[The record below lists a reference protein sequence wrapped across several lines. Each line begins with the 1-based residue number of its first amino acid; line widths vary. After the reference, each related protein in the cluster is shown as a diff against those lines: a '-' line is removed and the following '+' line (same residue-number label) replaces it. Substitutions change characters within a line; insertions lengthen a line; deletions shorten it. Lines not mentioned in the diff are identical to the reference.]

1 MATVLVIGT
10 MDTKGPESAY
20 LAERIRANGC
30 DTLTLDSGILGEAL
44 GITCDFP
51 RAVVAQAAG
60 HSIDQIRNAGS
71 RGKAVEEMLKG
82 VRAIARDL
90 YQQGRIH
97 GLIALG
103 GAEGSVLATAA
114 MKDLPIG
121 IPKLIVSPIASGRRP
136 FDPFIGTK
144 DILVMHSV
152 VDILGLNVI
161 AVPVFDTAAA
171 AIAGMARDFAGRAP
185 GFLQTISGGRR
196 QIAATMLG
204 NTTKPLMRI
213 KKSFESSGFDLVIF
227 HANGVGGPAME
238 EQIEAGKLHGV
249 IDYTLSE
256 MIGEV
261 AQAGFHRGG
270 PHRMEAAARM
280 GIPQL
285 IVPGCVD
292 FLVCGK
298 KADLPPEL
306 RDRPSHYHNPE
317 FTLVRASREEQL
329 QCARLIADK
338 LNAAT
343 APVRVMVPT
352 RGLSVPN
359 IEVDQ
364 NGRHGEFWDPEIDAA
379 FRKELRRCLRSGIA
393 YSEHE
398 FHINEADFADL
409 VLETARSLFTA

>member
-51 RAVVAQAAG
+51 RSEVAKAAG
-60 HSIDQIRNAGS
+60 HTIDQIRNAGS

-82 VRAIARDL
+82 VRKIARDL
-90 YQQGRIH
+90 YKQGKIH

-152 VDILGLNVI
+152 VDILGLNVV

-171 AIAGMARDFAGRAP
+171 AVAGMARDYASRGKD
-185 GFLQTISGGRR
+185 FLTKITGTRK

-204 NTTKPLMRI
+204 NTTKPLMWI
-213 KKSFESSGFDLVIF
+213 KKQFEPKGYDLVIF

-238 EQIEAGKLHGV
+238 EQIDAGKLQGV

-261 AQAGFHRGG
+261 AQGGFHRGG
-270 PHRMEAAARM
+270 PTRMDAAVKM
-280 GIPQL
+280 GIPQI

-298 KADLPPEL
+298 KSDLPPEL

-329 QCARLIADK
+329 KCARLIAEK
-338 LNAAT
+338 LNAST
-343 APVRVMVPT
+343 APVSVIVPT

-364 NGRHGEFWDPEIDAA
+364 NGRHGEFWDPELDAA
-379 FRKELRRCLRSGIA
+379 FRKELKRDLRSGIEYREVDA
-393 YSEHE
+393 
-398 FHINEADFADL
+398 HINDQAFAEV
-409 VLETARSLFTA
+409 VLEKALKLFA

>member
-1 MATVLVIGT
+1 

-30 DTLTLDSGILGEAL
+30 ETLTLDSGILGEAL

-51 RAVVAQAAG
+51 RSEVAKAAG
-60 HSIDQIRNAGS
+60 YDIDRIRNAGS

-82 VRAIARDL
+82 VRKIARDL
-90 YQQGRIH
+90 YKQGKIH

-171 AIAGMARDFAGRAP
+171 AIAGMARDFASRA
-185 GFLQTISGGRR
+185 GDFLQKIAGTRR

-204 NTTKPLMRI
+204 NTTKPLMHV
-213 KKSFESSGFDLVIF
+213 KKQFEPKGFDLVIF

-238 EQIEAGKLHGV
+238 EQIDMGKLHGV

-270 PHRMEAAARM
+270 PTRMDAAAKM

-329 QCARLIADK
+329 KCARLIAEK

-343 APVRVMVPT
+343 APVSVMVPT

-364 NGRHGEFWDPEIDAA
+364 NGRHGEFWDPELDAA
-379 FRKELRRCLRSGIA
+379 FRKELKRDLRSGIE
-393 YSEHE
+393 YSEHD
-398 FHINEADFADL
+398 FHINDQGFAEL
-409 VLETARSLFTA
+409 VLQKALAMFAP